1 MWDRRMQKTKAS
13 LFGNGLNT
21 FFIFYILCIT
31 PVDIYVRDD
40 ANIED
45 GTMIFSPKVG
55 EGDGSVVSSVTDK
68 YGFLA
73 GDVLQLE
80 VSSTG

>member
-1 MWDRRMQKTKAS
+1 M
-13 LFGNGLNT
+13 
-21 FFIFYILCIT
+21 
-31 PVDIYVRDD
+31 
-40 ANIED
+40 
-45 GTMIFSPKVG
+45 FSPKVG

-80 VSSTG
+80 VSPTSSSLTTSFRESDLVKM